1 MTAPSGRP
9 SRILLFA
16 LATAPTLGAC
26 DDGRGMLTLVFPNE
40 PARAAVRRIRVDFRT
55 SRVTNPCRLMLARSE
70 IVPVDSA
77 IFEANCPVDESG
89 ACSEGWLDDLSI
101 PVVEPD
107 ARAVEVRGYFDED
120 PEAWPV
126 VSGCQDGFDPERP
139 ELRVEL
145 GVYIR
150 RESPVQLV
158 AGHAAVGPPGSESA
172 QPLSARVRSFPRD
185 GTARSFFDVAGAT
198 IRFEVLDGDLEFD
211 DGSTARDV
219 VAGPDGV
226 ASVGYRRGAVGTSE
240 VRVSVPFEEDD
251 PEPGPPVSAFV
262 SAVPDI
268 ALDVGPAIPALE
280 GRAIDV
286 SIGDADG
293 NGVIDAFV
301 LGCTGD
307 APCAPSDGSVA
318 DEAFGETE
326 LRIVFDVTG
335 AEPLA
340 REPAPGLGWAPMGI
354 ANSRS
359 IVPGGFFANEVV
371 VVEARNRDCEPVD
384 CEAGGA
390 CTCRRVGDGAPCR
403 CEAGVVRVRRWDEGR
418 WTTPVEP
425 MTELES
431 DNAIGVELLRG
442 VPFPPELGPL
452 DGVVLATRGRI
463 RHGQPCAAATACP
476 EDCPDRE
483 SCGVVGGSLRCL
495 PPPPSAQFFV
505 LRATGWDDL
514 ASCGCR
520 DEALGCAVDEVFE
533 GICPG
538 EDEGWQ
544 TTDVCGEQR
553 LARVEGAPGVV
564 PRSFALDA
572 IRTQGAVDLL
582 FGSERA
588 VEMVSVSADGPGV
601 PQSILLET
609 RVDGVFGAYLDFAL
623 DLVVPLPPLERDR
636 MRGDLVWWSEA
647 PCDVAAE
654 RCPSVHAS
662 STARGC
668 VGVVV
673 TAGRPDVASLDY
685 ADARHCRRLDL
696 PIVPDHGCRG
706 DFNRDGD
713 LDVLFA
719 EEGGSEL
726 AFLFGDDH
734 GGLSVPA
741 RTVPLPAGATG
752 GPLTCVD
759 LDRDGREEIVMVD
772 AETGAVHVIRTE
784 PR

>member
-1 MTAPSGRP
+1 MTT
-9 SRILLFA
+9 RIERLLLGPLGALGA
-16 LATAPTLGAC
+16 LAAC
-26 DDGRGMLTLVFPNE
+26 DDGRGALTLVFPNE
-40 PARAAVRRIRVDFRT
+40 PARAAVRRLRVDFRT
-55 SRVTNPCRLMLARSE
+55 SRVTNPCRSMLARSE

-89 ACSEGWLDDLSI
+89 ACAEGWLDDLNI

-107 ARAVEVRGYFDED
+107 ASAVEVRGYFDED

-126 VSGCQDGFDPERP
+126 VAGCQDGFDPERP
-139 ELRVEL
+139 DLRVEL

-172 QPLSARVRSFPRD
+172 RPLSARVRSFPRD
-185 GTARSFFDVAGAT
+185 GSARSFFDVAGAT
-198 IRFEVLDGDLEFD
+198 IRFEVVDGDLEFD
-211 DGSTARDV
+211 DGSTVRDV

-226 ASVGYRRGAVGTSE
+226 ASVGYRRGAVGTHE
-240 VRVSVPFEEDD
+240 VRISVPFEEDD
-251 PEPGPPVSAFV
+251 PEPGPPVSAFI
-262 SAVPDI
+262 SAVPDV

-286 SIGDADG
+286 SIGDADA

-307 APCAPSDGSVA
+307 APCAPTDGSRP
-318 DEAFGETE
+318 DDAFGETE

-335 AEPLA
+335 AAARA
-340 REPAPGLGWAPMGI
+340 REPALGLGWAPVGI
-354 ANSRS
+354 ASSRF
-359 IVPGGFFANEVV
+359 IVPGGGFAEEVV
-371 VVEARNRDCEPVD
+371 IAEARNRDCRPVD
-384 CEAGGA
+384 CDSGGP

-403 CEAGVVRVRRWDEGR
+403 CEAGVVHVRRWDEGR
-418 WTTPVEP
+418 WTTPFEP
-425 MTELES
+425 SPEPRS
-431 DNAIGVELLRG
+431 DNVIGMELVRG
-442 VPFPPELGPL
+442 VPFPSELPPF
-452 DGVVLATRGRI
+452 DGVALATRGRI
-463 RHGQPCAAATACP
+463 GHGQPCAAATACP

-483 SCGVVGGSLRCL
+483 TCGITSGRLRCL
-495 PPPPSAQFFV
+495 PSPPSAQVFS
-505 LRATGWDDL
+505 LRADGWDDL
-514 ASCGCR
+514 ASCGC
-520 DEALGCAVDEVFE
+520 ASGTLGCAVGGMFD
-533 GICPG
+533 GLCPDDG
-538 EDEGWQ
+538 AGWR

-553 LARVEGAPGVV
+553 LARVEAAPGVV

-572 IRTQGAVDLL
+572 IRTEGAVDLL
-582 FGSERA
+582 FGSDRA
-588 VEMVSVSADGPGV
+588 IELVSVRADGPGA

-609 RVDGVFGAYLDFAL
+609 RVDGVLGVYLDFMIDRL
-623 DLVVPLPPLERDR
+623 VPLPPLERDR
-636 MRGDLVWWSEA
+636 LRGDLVWWSEA

-654 RCPSVHAS
+654 RCPAVYAS

-668 VGVVV
+668 VGVAV

-685 ADARHCRRLDL
+685 ADARHCRRMDL
-696 PIVPDHGCRG
+696 PIVPDHGCWG

-713 LDVLFA
+713 FDLLFA

-741 RTVPLPAGATG
+741 RTVPLPTGTTG

-759 LDRDGREEIVMVD
+759 VDRDGRREVVMVG
-772 AETGAVHVIRTE
+772 AETGAVHVLRTE